1 VLSPVLHRAR
11 PRSEIVR
18 DRARAFSGFLRLLP
32 AMAIERHRART
43 RARTATG
50 K

>member
-1 VLSPVLHRAR
+1 MLHRAR

-32 AMAIERHRART
+32 AMAMERRRT
-43 RARTATG
+43 QSRSRHTTG
-50 K
+50 N